1 MRKKRGWDGTG
12 LMGQDGVGWESLCGD
27 TNRLTDLT
35 NNCVAIKTESQVWGG
50 MGRDGMG
57 AYRWDGIGRDGMGI

>member
-1 MRKKRGWDGTG
+1 MGW
-12 LMGQDGVGWESLCGD
+12 MGRDGVGWESMCGD

-35 NNCVAIKTESQVWGG
+35 NNCVAIKTERQVWGG

-57 AYRWDGIGRDGMGI
+57 VYRWDGIGRDGMGI

>member
-1 MRKKRGWDGTG
+1 MVGR
-12 LMGQDGVGWESLCGD
+12 DGVGWESPCGD

-57 AYRWDGIGRDGMGI
+57 AYRWDGIGRDGMGN